1 MCSTVVLWAGF
12 LLMRGYFRMGIRM
25 DWLAVDT
32 LAVDFLK
39 APYWL
44 IYLEAART
52 GRVPGRSKQDPFLKP
67 STLLAATL
75 TSSIL
80 LFIIFFK

>member
-67 STLLAATL
+67 STLLTAPL